1 MNYFPQS
8 VQWVFSHIFPSF
20 LYTYAW
26 LALHCCYDEWVKIK
40 AILNCLFIRSCCF
53 EPQKHFGCQS
63 YYCEVV
69 HQNQSVW
76 SCHHQSA
83 IMTLLFRF
91 SSTLPTYTY
100 TLGSIVCWLLPSI
113 QYGKS
118 IGTVFYQ
125 YFYRKKITTFS
136 LNLFYSLYSL
146 HSPQFRNTLNG
157 YCCWFHYHIFERY
170 RIWG

>member
-100 TLGSIVCWLLPSI
+100 TLGSTYSMLTATFNTIWKI
-113 QYGKS
+113 NW
-118 IGTVFYQ
+118 
-125 YFYRKKITTFS
+125 YRKK
-136 LNLFYSLYSL
+136 SL
-146 HSPQFRNTLNG
+146 HLA
-157 YCCWFHYHIFERY
+157 
-170 RIWG
+170 

>member
-1 MNYFPQS
+1 MCSKTAIPDSSTACWKSSPFVKPNNFIS
-8 VQWVFSHIFPSF
+8 IFHRVFSQWVFSHIFPSF
-20 LYTYAW
+20 LCIYIC
-26 LALHCCYDEWVKIK
+26 LACSSIVELHCCYDEWVKIK

-76 SCHHQSA
+76 SCHRQSA

-125 YFYRKKITTFS
+125 YLLEFF
-136 LNLFYSLYSL
+136 
-146 HSPQFRNTLNG
+146 
-157 YCCWFHYHIFERY
+157 
-170 RIWG
+170 

>member
-1 MNYFPQS
+1 MNSFPQS
-8 VQWVFSHIFPSF
+8 VQWAFSHIFPSF

-76 SCHHQSA
+76 SCHRQSA

-91 SSTLPTYTY
+91 STTSYLH
-100 TLGSIVCWLLPSI
+100 ICCVCWLPSL
-113 QYGKS
+113 QSQKS
-118 IGTVFYQ
+118 LRINY
-125 YFYRKKITTFS
+125 YRPGQASVQLSLEAQCGFRTF
-136 LNLFYSLYSL
+136 N
-146 HSPQFRNTLNG
+146 HSELTWNQFLG
-157 YCCWFHYHIFERY
+157 W
-170 RIWG
+170 